1 MTALTKVVALAGL
14 ACISGVSHA
23 QTGPLPPQG
32 LTSDQI
38 GYIYYNMATGE
49 MIRTGPGAQRDINN
63 PVWVNEAY
71 DQCGC
76 GEWFFEPLRDSATG
90 DDTWWMDWGDIQPNS
105 VIDTMTIL
113 YATNIVD
120 ANEDGVA
127 GFEYDITFFDGV
139 DTAEIEAGPTPYLVY
154 TVTGIPGTASG
165 LTGWLITLDVSGGG
179 EFEIGDT
186 DGIDDSN
193 NGFNSGGLGDDVDGD
208 GLADFAYGYNF
219 RHPAGM
225 ATGMSGP
232 GLVGPDSRAAGDVDL
247 AALFLNGNWND
258 FDSFFNFGGQD
269 CSLGCGFA
277 WNPWASMW
285 AGFYGPE
292 PIHCDCGDLTCDGIL
307 DFFDVQLYLQRFAN
321 GDPSA
326 DMNADGVL
334 DFFDVQIYLG
344 LFSAGC
350 P

>member
-23 QTGPLPPQG
+23 QTGPLQPQG

-49 MIRTGPGAQRDINN
+49 MIRTGPGKARGLDN

-90 DDTWWMDWGDIQPNS
+90 EDTRWLDWGDIRSNV

-113 YATNIVD
+113 YATNIPD
-120 ANEDGVA
+120 AMEDGEA

-154 TVTGIPGTASG
+154 TITGIPGSASG
-165 LTGWLITLDVSGGG
+165 LAGWIITIDLAGGG

-186 DGIDDSN
+186 DGIDDSG
-193 NGFNSGGLGDDVDGD
+193 NGLNSGGLGADVDGD

-219 RHPAGM
+219 RHPVDV
-225 ATGMSGP
+225 ATGVSGP
-232 GLVGPDSRAAGDVDL
+232 GLVFGAGAPGDVDL
-247 AALFLNGNWND
+247 SAVFLNQNWSD
-258 FDSFFNFGGQD
+258 FDSFVNFGGHD
-269 CSLGCGFA
+269 CSPGCNFA
-277 WNPWASMW
+277 WTPWASMW
-285 AGFYGPE
+285 AGFYGRN

-307 DFFDVQLYLQRFAN
+307 DFFDVQAFLNLFAIE
-321 GDPSA
+321 DPEA
-326 DMNADGVL
+326 DMNADGVW